1 MTNLLTLLGIGVVVG
16 LAGGTLGVGGGFI
29 LVPILFSW
37 LSWPMIA
44 AVATSNFCGLAVS
57 ASATGNYSA
66 AGLIDWRLGIIMEVA
81 AVAGAA
87 AGAWGAR
94 WIPVDV
100 VGIAFAIVALWSAFR
115 MWQVKKGGA
124 DSEIHPDVQLTG
136 RQYTL
141 GLPAMFLVGGVSGI
155 LGLGGGVFIV
165 PILTELMHLPI
176 RRAVGT
182 SVFMV
187 GMNAASAGIV
197 YFLHGDVPMET
208 ASLLAGGVFIGA
220 MIGSGIQHRIP
231 SVLLR
236 RTFAIVMCILC
247 FRLLYRALSS

>member
-1 MTNLLTLLGIGVVVG
+1 MAEFVTLLGIGLVVG
-16 LAGGTLGVGGGFI
+16 FAGGTLGVGGGFL

-44 AVATSNFCGLAVS
+44 AVATSHFCGLAVS
-57 ASATGNYSA
+57 ASATGNYSG

-87 AGAWGAR
+87 VSAWSAR
-94 WIPVDV
+94 WVPVDAV
-100 VGIAFAIVALWSAFR
+100 AVAFAAVALWSSYR
-115 MWQVKKGGA
+115 MWRPSKAVDHQDGPPA
-124 DSEIHPDVQLTG
+124 ELSR
-136 RQYTL
+136 RQYAV
-141 GLPAMFLVGGVSGI
+141 GLPSMFIVGAISGI

-187 GMNAASAGIV
+187 GMNAAAAGSV
-197 YFLHGDVPMET
+197 YFLHRDVPLEA
-208 ASLLAGGVFIGA
+208 ASLLAGGVFLGA
-220 MIGSGIQHRIP
+220 MIGSGIQHRLP
-231 SVLLR
+231 SLILR
-236 RTFAIVMCILC
+236 RAFALILVALTA
-247 FRLLYRALSS
+247 RVVIRALG

>member
-1 MTNLLTLLGIGVVVG
+1 MVSLLTLLGIGVFVG

-37 LSWPMIA
+37 FSWPMIA

-87 AGAWGAR
+87 VGAWGAR
-94 WIPVDV
+94 LLPVDL
-100 VGIAFAIVALWSAFR
+100 VGIAFAIVALWSAYR
-115 MWQVKKGGA
+115 MWQVRKGET
-124 DSEIHPDVQLTG
+124 DSENHPDVRLTG
-136 RQYTL
+136 RQYAL
-141 GLPAMFLVGGVSGI
+141 GLPAMFLVGGVSGV

-187 GMNAASAGIV
+187 GMNAAAAGIV
-197 YFLHGDVPMET
+197 YFLHDDVPIET

-247 FRLLYRALSS
+247 FRLLYRALGS

>member
-1 MTNLLTLLGIGVVVG
+1 MAELLLLLGVGVVTG

-37 LSWPMIA
+37 LSWPMLA
-44 AVATSNFCGLAVS
+44 AVATSHFCGMAVS
-57 ASATGNYSA
+57 ASATANYSA

-94 WIPVDV
+94 WIPLDV
-100 VGIAFAIVALWSAFR
+100 VGVAFAVVAIFSAAKMWSAR
-115 MWQVKKGGA
+115 KESAGVSDEA
-124 DSEIHPDVQLTG
+124 SPIDRRSYV
-136 RQYTL
+136 L
-141 GLPAMFLVGGVSGI
+141 GLPAMFIVGGVSGV

-187 GMNAASAGIV
+187 GMNAAAAGIV
-197 YFLHGDVPMET
+197 YFLHGDVPTHT
-208 ASLLAGGVFIGA
+208 ASVLAAGVFAGA

-231 SVLLR
+231 SVALR
-236 RTFAIVMCILC
+236 RTFAVVLVILSA
-247 FRLLYRALSS
+247 RLLIRAISA